1 MKKPQRNEDGKEST
15 SWSNK
20 SSVERFNMWKKGSG
34 LDDKVRGIGSFYQG
48 NNKVKKKTLSRLFG
62 TPW

>member
-15 SWSNK
+15 NWSNK
-20 SSVERFNMWKKGSG
+20 GSVERFNMWKKKGSG

-48 NNKVKKKTLSRLFG
+48 NNK
-62 TPW
+62 